1 MKCIVLYGNV
11 SVYITI
17 KCVAGNAG
25 VHSKIVG
32 SNPLKY
38 CRTCEEWVSSNV
50 HLRCFA
56 STCYPRQ
63 ILKESLFPDSPVVI
77 YQSRHSKITVKFQQ
91 MGSIPKHQAPPRTSG
106 GWSWLPI
113 SIANIRLWCRPPTPA
128 TGLPI
133 EFQLGWQNPAICP
146 DWWGTNIQLTGW
158 CKLCLSHLQDKY
170 LSGGDW
176 HDQASWKPFTNKT
189 CRLKYTNL
197 VAFGVG

>member
-25 VHSKIVG
+25 VHSKMFPQMSICVVLLQHATLG
-32 SNPLKY
+32 
-38 CRTCEEWVSSNV
+38 R
-50 HLRCFA
+50 
-56 STCYPRQ
+56 
-63 ILKESLFPDSPVVI
+63 ILNESLFPDSPVVI
-77 YQSRHSKITVKFQQ
+77 YQSRHSKVTVKFQQ

-146 DWWGTNIQLTGW
+146 DWWWTNIQLTGW
-158 CKLCLSHLQDKY
+158 CELCLSHLQDKY
-170 LSGGDW
+170 LSRGDW

-189 CRLKYTNL
+189 CRPKCTNL